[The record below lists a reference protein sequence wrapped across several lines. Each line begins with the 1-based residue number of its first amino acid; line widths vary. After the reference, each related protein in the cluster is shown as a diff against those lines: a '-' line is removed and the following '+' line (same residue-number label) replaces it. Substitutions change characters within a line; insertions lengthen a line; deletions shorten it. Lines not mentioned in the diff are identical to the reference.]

1 MLTLNKAEFNVPLK
15 IKSIFKGDLSSKLT
29 EMGLTPGRY
38 IKILYK
44 APLGDPLAVE
54 VGDYVLSLR
63 VSEAMLIEID
73 QEIQ

>member
-1 MLTLNKAEFNVPLK
+1 VFTLNKAKFNIPLR
-15 IKSIFKGDLSSKLT
+15 IRSVVKGDLSSKLT
-29 EMGLTPGRY
+29 DMGLTPGQC

-73 QEIQ
+73 QEI